1 MKTYTTFMA
10 PGYTKMEIR
19 TLLERVTP
27 ELKKQVLDQIELVDK
42 DEVLKN
48 VLEAI
53 QKDVMGNM
61 LREKAAD
68 AKITMNVDLFI
79 DSVISIINKTGDS
92 AEDQVTFLRDLLDGK
107 VIDCIKMVK
116 DSLNKVVKMDS
127 YVKTKSPLWPKVKDK
142 LIALDIKIDNQNI
155 GPGEILYI
163 ISTPGGKK
171 GDEENK
177 GDCWLASGVNVELKK
192 DGGTFSK
199 PTKFADARLAWI
211 NAFKDLGRDLSPADA
226 DKMGLG
232 GTSIYGESNKGG
244 GIANALSIGS
254 KDYTSLYMDNKSVTQ
269 GVADKACESLYA
281 KVCAI
286 ACPNN
291 GALPYTFKK
300 TVKNGLTDPNEFI
313 RQWNANALHDYKVHG
328 WDYLTL
334 FNADS
339 GDTISF
345 MSAQDLYKS
354 KQWNVGSEWML
365 RWTGGGGFGGTG
377 SSTRVYAGTFKNIAT
392 YDPGDTDFEKKVAE
406 KNEIRKA
413 LEHAF
418 GQLSNKKNSGKIKAA
433 FSKAN
438 DLKGPMNDLS
448 KNNEPKDFKP
458 LVGQIGQKISD
469 YFQAK
474 KELNFGRDK
483 SDRDLG
489 KSFADMK
496 RKLGVR

>member
-68 AKITMNVDLFI
+68 AKITMNQDLFI
-79 DSVISIINKTGDS
+79 DAMISLINKSGAS
-92 AEDQVTFLRDLLDGK
+92 AEDQVNFCQELIKGD

-116 DSLNKVVKMDS
+116 DSHKKVVKLDS
-127 YVKTKSPLWPKVKDK
+127 YVTTKNPVWSKIRDK
-142 LIALDIKIDNQNI
+142 LIALDVKIDNQNI

-163 ISTPGGKK
+163 MSTPGATK

-177 GDCWLASGVNVELKK
+177 GDCYLAPGVNVELKK

-199 PTKFADARLAWI
+199 PTNFADAKLAWI
-211 NAFKDLGRDLSPADA
+211 NAFKDLGRDISADDA
-226 DKMGLG
+226 DRMMLG
-232 GTSIYGESNKGG
+232 GTKYYGESNKGG
-244 GIANALSIGS
+244 GIAKSLSIGS
-254 KDYTSLYMDNKSVTQ
+254 KEYTSLYMDNKGASQ
-269 GVADKACESLYA
+269 RIADKACETLYNNI
-281 KVCAI
+281 CSI

-291 GALPYTFKK
+291 GAIPYSFNK

-313 RQWNANALHDYKVHG
+313 KQWNSNALHDYKKHG

-334 FNADS
+334 FNSES

-345 MSAQDLYKS
+345 KTAQDLYKS

-365 RWTGGGGFGGTG
+365 RWVGGGGFGGTG
-377 SSTRVYAGTFKNIAT
+377 ASTRVYAGAFKNEGT
-392 YDPGDTDFEKKVAE
+392 FDPGQTDFEE
-406 KNEIRKA
+406 KLKA
-413 LEHAF
+413 KDDIKSILMHTF
-418 GQLSNKKNSGKIKAA
+418 GQLKQGKMTKKIKDA
-433 FSKAN
+433 FTSASS
-438 DLKGPMNDLS
+438 LKGPQKDVTQNND
-448 KNNEPKDFKP
+448 PKDFKQ
-458 LVGQIGQKISD
+458 LTKDIGSKISD
-469 YFQAK
+469 YFKAK
-474 KELNFGRDK
+474 SKLGFGRDK
-483 SDRDLG
+483 ADREIG
-489 KSFADMK
+489 QSFSAMK
-496 RKLGVR
+496 QKLGVR